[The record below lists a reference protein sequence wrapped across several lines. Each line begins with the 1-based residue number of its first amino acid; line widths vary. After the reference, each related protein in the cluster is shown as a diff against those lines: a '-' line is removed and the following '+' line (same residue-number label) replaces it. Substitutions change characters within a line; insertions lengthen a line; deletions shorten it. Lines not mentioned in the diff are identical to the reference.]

1 MGSIL
6 WNIDLSRRMEAMT
19 KKSDPSKHVLSVDDL
34 SDSVVSDI
42 FARAA
47 EFKEKGFSSSSIYS
61 RSPGNE
67 PVVAL
72 AFFEP
77 STRTK
82 LSFDT
87 AAQRIGAKTIGFDNP
102 ESTSSAK
109 GEQLSD
115 TLRVIE
121 KYADA
126 IVVRRKAHDT
136 VDIIREHV
144 TVPVISAGVG
154 SQEHPTQGL
163 LDVFTIQERRSLDSI
178 SHVCSYGD
186 LINSR
191 TMFSQVRLML
201 RMAKPGITFSFVAD
215 KTMQISQD
223 FKDELEAKG
232 ATVVTTNKL
241 GDVISDLDILHVIRP
256 QKERWEGLELD
267 VYSPVG
273 DRELSKM
280 KSDAILLHALPRTGE
295 LDPATDADPRS
306 AIWDQVENGLYIRAA
321 LLERVLS

>member
-1 MGSIL
+1 MAKEL
-6 WNIDLSRRMEAMT
+6 
-19 KKSDPSKHVLSVDDL
+19 SDPKHVLSVNDMSEED
-34 SDSVVSDI
+34 VSEI
-42 FARAA
+42 FLRAG
-47 EFKEKGFSSSSIYS
+47 EFKAKGFGSGALLG
-61 RSPGNE
+61 RAPGNE

-109 GEQLSD
+109 GEQLED
-115 TLRVIE
+115 TLRVIA

-136 VDIIREHV
+136 IDVIRENIS
-144 TVPVISAGVG
+144 VPVISAGVG

-163 LDVFTIQERRSLDSI
+163 LDVFTIQERRSLETVE
-178 SHVCSYGD
+178 HVCSYGD

-191 TMFSQVRLML
+191 TMFSQIRLL
-201 RMAKPGITFSFVAD
+201 LKIAKPGITFSFVAD
-215 KTMQISQD
+215 KTMQISKD
-223 FKDELEAKG
+223 FQDELESNGAK
-232 ATVVTTNKL
+232 VVTTLKL
-241 GDVISDLDILHVIRP
+241 DDVIEDVDVLHVIRP
-256 QKERWEGLELD
+256 QKERWEGVELD
-267 VYSPVG
+267 VYSPVAPAV
-273 DRELSKM
+273 LAKM
-280 KSDAILLHALPRTGE
+280 KTDAIVLHALPRTGE
-295 LDPATDADPRS
+295 LDPATDSDSRS

-321 LLERVLS
+321 LLEKLLS